1 MRSIVNERQFE
12 IPDAWWDA
20 AGMSG
25 FTPRARTYT
34 VAPSQ
39 NDPVIVVPI
48 SDIAPPERDP
58 NVQGFCEERMIAV
71 LRAFYSGTALPP
83 VEVKEKSDPPYRYRV
98 YDGYHRYYASAGAGG
113 SPICL

>member
-1 MRSIVNERQFE
+1 MRGGM
-12 IPDAWWDA
+12 P
-20 AGMSG
+20 AGMPG
-25 FTPRARTYT
+25 FTPRARAHT

-83 VEVKEKSDPPYRYRV
+83 VEVKEKSDPQ
-98 YDGYHRYYASAGAGG
+98 YASAGAGFPDLPVTVNRFDAEAFF
-113 SPICL
+113 SELQA